1 MDQGGHRRLVLPRL
15 RKFPLTLVPL
25 RDRSWRAGISAPW
38 GPVPQPV
45 ITALHPACLPPPP
58 GVAAFR
64 AVSQACFTVCVWV
77 CICVCVYVC
86 VCVDVDVFVCVHV
99 CMLCMCACTC
109 VCVCTCMNVYMHVCV
124 CCACI
129 YVCVCVYVCV
139 DVYMWMCVDVRVC
152 ANVCVCMCMCVCG
165 CVWMCVC
172 VCVYVYVCGY
182 VCVCV
187 DELRLCCLYLL
198 SHNTLTSTHPPQIC
212 CSVVPTPGSSRR
224 GVSCFFLPG
233 RQCSCDP
240 ASSKTPWSSSCTGT
254 AAQGLTVGQWWKDEI
269 SRVPGILL
277 GLRCQGTALGN
288 ALCRGSQPGPLE

>member
-1 MDQGGHRRLVLPRL
+1 M
-15 RKFPLTLVPL
+15 
-25 RDRSWRAGISAPW
+25 
-38 GPVPQPV
+38 
-45 ITALHPACLPPPP
+45 
-58 GVAAFR
+58 
-64 AVSQACFTVCVWV
+64 CVYV
-77 CICVCVYVC
+77 VHVYMCVCVYMCVWMCICGCVWTCVCVRMCVCVCVC
-86 VCVDVDVFVCVHV
+86 VCVDV
-99 CMLCMCACTC
+99 
-109 VCVCTCMNVYMHVCV
+109 
-124 CCACI
+124 
-129 YVCVCVYVCV
+129 
-139 DVYMWMCVDVRVC
+139 
-152 ANVCVCMCMCVCG
+152 CG
-165 CVWMCVC
+165 
-172 VCVYVYVCGY
+172 CVYVYVYMCMC
-182 VCVCV
+182 VDMCVCV

>member
-1 MDQGGHRRLVLPRL
+1 MRKHGPSGQMKQRPSPLQADSIAGAAVGQGGHRWLVLPRL
-15 RKFPLTLVPL
+15 RKCPLTLVPL

-64 AVSQACFTVCVWV
+64 AVSQACFTVCVCGCVYVDV
-77 CICVCVYVC
+77 CGCACVCECVCV
-86 VCVDVDVFVCVHV
+86 
-99 CMLCMCACTC
+99 
-109 VCVCTCMNVYMHVCV
+109 
-124 CCACI
+124 
-129 YVCVCVYVCV
+129 
-139 DVYMWMCVDVRVC
+139 WMCVDVC
-152 ANVCVCMCMCVCG
+152 
-165 CVWMCVC
+165 
-172 VCVYVYVCGY
+172 

-224 GVSCFFLPG
+224 GVSRFFLPG

-240 ASSKTPWSSSCTGT
+240 ASSKTPSSSSCTGT

-269 SRVPGILL
+269 GRVPGILL

-288 ALCRGSQPGPLE
+288 ALCRGSQPGPLEREESQ